1 MSARPYKMNIMTL
14 GVALLLAG
22 ATTSSLFDSRGAAAA
37 GVSKDMQLLS
47 EAEISL
53 SDAVRI
59 AEKHVGGKA
68 IDAELERESGKAV
81 YDVSVIK
88 AQSAFDV
95 RIDAVSGDVLRV
107 KEDK

>member
-1 MSARPYKMNIMTL
+1 MSARSYKMNIMTL

-22 ATTSSLFDSRGAAAA
+22 ATTSSLFDSRGAAADA
-37 GVSKDMQLLS
+37 SKDLQLLS

-53 SDAVRI
+53 SAAVRI